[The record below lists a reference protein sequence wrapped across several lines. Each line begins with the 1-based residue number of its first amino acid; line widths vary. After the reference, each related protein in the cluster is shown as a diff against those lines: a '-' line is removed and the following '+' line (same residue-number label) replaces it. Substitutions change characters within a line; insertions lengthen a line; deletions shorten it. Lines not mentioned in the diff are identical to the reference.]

1 MINSQELYPTPL
13 YLLAE
18 HSKEEEFLPKLKET
32 GAHMVKKLL
41 PYMKKYRWQAIL
53 SPIIMIVDVMGD
65 ILIPYLMSLI
75 VDIGIATRDT
85 QYILRIGLLM
95 SLVTIVATALGIYST
110 HLGATAG
117 FGFAS
122 EVRKDAYKKIQSF
135 SFANLDKLPTPTLI
149 TRITND
155 ANTLGQVAMMSLRM
169 AVRSPFLLFF
179 ALIMA
184 YRVDASLARIFL
196 FVIPI
201 MFIGT
206 FLVLKKARPLF
217 DKMQERVDNLNG
229 IIRENLIG
237 IRVVKSFN
245 RQDYTEKR
253 FKKRN
258 DELQATSL
266 EAISLMVTM
275 MPLMNLLIYGCIL
288 AVLWYGGQMVM
299 VGTMKSGALIS
310 FITYIMQIMMA
321 MMMLSMYFMQA
332 TRGVASANRII
343 EILETEPDVVSPS
356 QGLKEISSGQ
366 IEFKDV
372 CFKYPASSELALR
385 DVNLTIKSGETL
397 GIIGSTG
404 SSKSTL
410 VQLIPRLYD
419 ATRGQVLVGGVDV
432 RDYDLKALRDEVAFV
447 LQTNILFS
455 GTIRENMLWGDKEAS
470 DEKIIWALKKAQAWE
485 FVEKYPDGLD
495 HPVEQGGSNFSGGQR
510 QRLSIARS
518 LMKDPKILILD
529 DSTSAVDVAT
539 DAKIRQEFDRDL
551 SGVTTIIIAQRVSSV
566 KDADRILVMERGEVN
581 SLGSHESLLESSKV
595 YQEIYASQQK
605 GLAS

>member
-1 MINSQELYPTPL
+1 MK
-13 YLLAE
+13 
-18 HSKEEEFLPKLKET
+18 KEET
-32 GAHMVKKLL
+32 GAPMVKKLL
-41 PYMKKYRWQAIL
+41 PYMRKYKWQAIL
-53 SPIIMIVDVMGD
+53 APIIMIVDVMGD

-75 VDIGIATRDT
+75 VDIGIANRDT
-85 QYILRIGLLM
+85 QYILRIGLIM
-95 SLVTIVATALGIYST
+95 SLVTITATALGIYST

-117 FGFAS
+117 YGFAS
-122 EVRKDAYKKIQSF
+122 EVRKDAYKKIQGF
-135 SFANLDKLPTPTLI
+135 SFANLDKLHTSSLI

-155 ANTLGQVAMMSLRM
+155 CNTLGQVTMMTLRM
-169 AVRSPFLLFF
+169 AVRSPFLLLF

-184 YRVDASLARIFL
+184 YRVDASLARVFL

-206 FLVLKKARPLF
+206 VLLLKKARPLF
-217 DKMQERVDNLNG
+217 DRMQEGLDNLNG
-229 IIRENLIG
+229 IVRENLIG
-237 IRVVKSFN
+237 IRLIKSFN
-245 RQDYTEKR
+245 RQDFTEER
-253 FKKRN
+253 FKVRN
-258 DELQATSL
+258 DQLQATSL
-266 EAISLMVTM
+266 EAIGIMVTM

-343 EILETEPDVVSPS
+343 EVLETEPDIVSP
-356 QGLKEISSGQ
+356 QGGKELIRDGS
-366 IEFKDV
+366 IEFRDV
-372 CFKYPASSELALR
+372 CFKYPSSPELALK
-385 DVNLTIKSGETL
+385 DINLVVKSGETL

-419 ATRGQVLVGGVDV
+419 ASQGQVLVAGSDV
-432 RDYDLKALRDEVAFV
+432 RDYDIKALRDKVAFV
-447 LQTNILFS
+447 LQTNVLFS
-455 GTIRENMLWGDKEAS
+455 GTIRENMLWGDENAK

-485 FVEKYPDGLD
+485 FVQDYPDGLD

-518 LMKDPKILILD
+518 LMKDPKIIILD

-539 DAKIRQEFDRDL
+539 DARIRQEFKKDL
-551 SGVTTIIIAQRVSSV
+551 AGVTTIIIAQRISSV
-566 KDADRILVMERGEVN
+566 KDADRILVMEKGEIN
-581 SLGSHESLLESSKV
+581 SIGDHESLLSTSKV
-595 YQEIYASQQK
+595 YQEIYSSQQK